1 MSVTADLKIKY
12 SSLWSD
18 MTNHAF
24 VNEMGMGTL
33 DPEKF
38 RRYFLQDYVFVND
51 LVVLTANAISKA
63 PDIKS
68 ASIFNDFLTGIT
80 NPENDL
86 FVSAFEEFG
95 ADYHEYSSVSASPTT
110 RAFGDF
116 LVRTA
121 LEGNF
126 DDIALVLYVTE
137 GTYLEWGTRLLNER
151 AEPTS
156 ATYREWIRLHG
167 PDVLGDLVSWLQN
180 YVDKESKLSAPRA
193 DYLFKMTL
201 RYEYLFWE
209 SAYNGE
215 AWFDQ

>member
-24 VNEMGMGTL
+24 VNEMGMGTQ

-68 ASIFNDFLTGIT
+68 ASVFNDFLTGIT

-151 AEPTS
+151 AEPASLPT
-156 ATYREWIRLHG
+156 E
-167 PDVLGDLVSWLQN
+167 
-180 YVDKESKLSAPRA
+180 
-193 DYLFKMTL
+193 
-201 RYEYLFWE
+201 
-209 SAYNGE
+209 NG
-215 AWFDQ
+215 

>member
-1 MSVTADLKIKY
+1 M
-12 SSLWSD
+12 
-18 MTNHAF
+18 
-24 VNEMGMGTL
+24 
-33 DPEKF
+33 
-38 RRYFLQDYVFVND
+38 
-51 LVVLTANAISKA
+51 TANAISKA

-95 ADYHEYSSVSASPTT
+95 ADYLEYSSVSASPTT

-151 AEPTS
+151 AEPAS

-215 AWFDQ
+215 TWFDQ